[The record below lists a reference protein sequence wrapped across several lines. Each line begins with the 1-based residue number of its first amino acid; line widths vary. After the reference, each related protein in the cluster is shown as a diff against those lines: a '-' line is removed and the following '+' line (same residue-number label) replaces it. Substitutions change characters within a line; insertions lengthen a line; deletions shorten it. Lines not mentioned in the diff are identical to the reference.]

1 MTKAEDHSAAA
12 ATAQRPRLLL
22 AFSIAMAALAGWVDA
37 IGFVQF
43 RGLFVSF
50 MSGNS
55 TQAAVAFVQRDF
67 GQAFE
72 FGRIIALFVMGV
84 VTGELIAV
92 VGGNRVRRLVLGCES
107 VCLGLCALAA
117 RLHFGDTILSSLL
130 AFAMG
135 LQNAVLHKVGDI
147 NVGLTYV
154 TGTLV
159 QVGRNLAGALR
170 GEGGLRKASLLFG
183 LWAGLVCGGLSG
195 AAVLTALSLATALA
209 AAAGLCAALLI
220 WTTLHQA
227 VLAGGNALTAPNS

>member
-1 MTKAEDHSAAA
+1 MTKAEDHSAFA
-12 ATAQRPRLLL
+12 ATPQRPRLLL
-22 AFSIAMAALAGWVDA
+22 AFSVIMAALAGWVDA

-43 RGLFVSF
+43 HGLFVSF

-67 GQAFE
+67 AQAIE
-72 FGRIIALFVMGV
+72 FGRTIALFVMGV
-84 VTGELIAV
+84 VVGELIAV
-92 VGGNRVRRLVLGCES
+92 VGGNRVRLLVLGCES

-117 RLHFGDTILSSLL
+117 RFQFGDIILSSLL

-159 QVGRNLAGALR
+159 QVGRNLASALR

-183 LWAGLVCGGLSG
+183 LWGGLVCGGLSG
-195 AAVLTALSLATALA
+195 AAMLSALSLATALA
-209 AAAGLCAALLI
+209 AAAGLCTALLI
-220 WTTLHQA
+220 WTTLQRA
-227 VLAGGNALTAPNS
+227 VLAGGSAATTPKS